1 MVKTPCFKC
10 RGHRFDPWLGNE
22 DSTCYTV
29 QSGKKKKE
37 LEVRAE
43 LRHVEKRK
51 VLSALQRTQKSPR
64 NPTVTLNAF
73 T

>member
-1 MVKTPCFKC
+1 MPHSAV
-10 RGHRFDPWLGNE
+10 R
-22 DSTCYTV
+22 
-29 QSGKKKKE
+29 KKKKKRE